1 MSDPDK
7 CQAEAG
13 SDGRAAT
20 GRRSSHRAAWTV
32 GTVVTLAAAMSPV
45 LLATPA
51 SAKTAP
57 VPNTVI
63 ATVPVPNT
71 PEFTSVDPGRGV
83 VWMSG
88 PSQAVEIRE
97 STHKIIRTVNLDAP
111 PAARTV
117 D

>member
-7 CQAEAG
+7 CQAEAS
-13 SDGRAAT
+13 SDGRATT
-20 GRRSSHRAAWTV
+20 GRRSSHRVAWTA
-32 GTVVTLAAAMSPV
+32 GAAVTLAAAMSPM
-45 LLATPA
+45 LLATPV

-71 PEFTSVDPGRGV
+71 PEFTSADPGRGV

-88 PSQAVEIRE
+88 PS
-97 STHKIIRTVNLDAP
+97 
-111 PAARTV
+111 
-117 D
+117 